1 VNCTLVKESPFFAG
15 ALLLGTDSLWKGA
28 NNLAEYGN
36 SNDRMKEITDRLEK
50 GIQEL
55 FNSEQFKVY
64 LKTMSKFYNYSFN
77 NTLLIAL
84 QRPDAKLIA
93 GYNAWQ
99 DNFKRQVMRGEK
111 GIKILAPCPI
121 KRQIEMEKI
130 DPVTQRPTV
139 GPDGKYVTEMMEV
152 TTPAFKVVTVFDV
165 SQTEGDPMPVLG
177 IDELT
182 GSVEQFMDFFE
193 ALKRISPLPISFE
206 KITNGSKGYCNY
218 DEHRIAIQEG
228 MSEVQTVKTAI
239 HEITHAR
246 LHDFHRQKEKDIPTE
261 QRKDRNTREVEAE
274 SVAYTVCQHYGIET
288 SDYSF
293 GYIAG
298 WSGGRETK
306 ELKASLE
313 LIRSTAAGMIED
325 IDGSFRELVQ
335 TRTREATAL
344 YNRMENNRDSFAIYQ
359 LKDGMEMRSYRFEPL
374 ERLQAA
380 GLEVDQANYRKVY
393 TAPLAATDTLEDI
406 YRCFNVSPPPDY
418 TGHSLSVSD
427 IVVLHRDGQDS
438 AHYVDSFGFS
448 QVPQFF
454 TPKQPPVNYLEAVEK
469 TGEQNY
475 NMIDGRVNNTPAEDA
490 DNMRVNHGDFVSLS
504 EILTYIKGRSSVAEW
519 AKTAPQRSRK
529 KTTKK
534 REMER

>member
-1 VNCTLVKESPFFAG
+1 L
-15 ALLLGTDSLWKGA
+15 
-28 NNLAEYGN
+28 
-36 SNDRMKEITDRLEK
+36 
-50 GIQEL
+50 
-55 FNSEQFKVY
+55 
-64 LKTMSKFYNYSFN
+64 
-77 NTLLIAL
+77 
-84 QRPDAKLIA
+84 
-93 GYNAWQ
+93 
-99 DNFKRQVMRGEK
+99 
-111 GIKILAPCPI
+111 
-121 KRQIEMEKI
+121 
-130 DPVTQRPTV
+130 
-139 GPDGKYVTEMMEV
+139 
-152 TTPAFKVVTVFDV
+152 
-165 SQTEGDPMPVLG
+165 
-177 IDELT
+177 
-182 GSVEQFMDFFE
+182 
-193 ALKRISPLPISFE
+193 E

-218 DEHRIAIQEG
+218 DEHRIAIQES

-325 IDGSFRELVQ
+325 IDDSFRELVQ

-359 LKDGMEMRSYRFEPL
+359 LIDGMEMRSYRFEPL
-374 ERLQAA
+374 DRLHAA

-393 TAPLAATDTLEDI
+393 TAPLAVNDTMEDI
-406 YRCFNVSPPPDY
+406 YRLFNVNPPSDFF
-418 TGHSLSVSD
+418 GHSLSVSD
-427 IVVLHRDGQDS
+427 IVVLYRDGRDT
-438 AHYVDSFGFS
+438 AYYVDSFGFS
-448 QVPQFF
+448 QVPQFL
-454 TPKQPPVNYLEAVEK
+454 TAQEPPANYLETAEK
-469 TGEQNY
+469 TVEQNY
-475 NMIDGRVNNTPAEDA
+475 NLIDGRINNTPAGDSVK
-490 DNMRVNHGDFVSLS
+490 MRVHHGDFVSLS
-504 EILTYIKGRSSVAEW
+504 EILMDIKGRSSVAEW